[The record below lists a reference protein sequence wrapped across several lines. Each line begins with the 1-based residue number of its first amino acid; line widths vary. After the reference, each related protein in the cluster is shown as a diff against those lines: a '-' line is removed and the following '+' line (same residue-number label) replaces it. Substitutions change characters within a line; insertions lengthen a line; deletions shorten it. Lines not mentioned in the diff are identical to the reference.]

1 MYLDGLFEMLELIK
15 NFFSKKKKQEK
26 LLKAT
31 LKGRE
36 QEKALANLNQE
47 PWVTVVHFDINPDN
61 PSQGSF
67 ELDWNEYF
75 VKSLMAAGYTGRK
88 DEEIVDAWFNDLCRG
103 IVVSASEEMNFV
115 ANADILQKKG
125 Q

>member
-1 MYLDGLFEMLELIK
+1 MLELIK